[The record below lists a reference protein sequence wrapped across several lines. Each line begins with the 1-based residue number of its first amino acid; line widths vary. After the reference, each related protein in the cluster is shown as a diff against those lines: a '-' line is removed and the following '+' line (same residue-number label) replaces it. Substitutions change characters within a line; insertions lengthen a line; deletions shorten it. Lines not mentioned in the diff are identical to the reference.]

1 MTHGRAECD
10 GERSAVGR
18 FGRYRYRLSVLRST
32 GNKNTGQ
39 QGGDGLYAVEQR
51 AGFRRT
57 EQRDAGKRDA
67 EAGTCARAEQRL
79 APGVRGGQPSL
90 AQQRGAYRRADRIAA
105 RQTEHDGRGSGLR
118 QSVNAAQQGREKA
131 RECPVGMRDGQ
142 QLSGHEEREQRR
154 ERRACREGK
163 AAPHSLGAR
172 PREQQRQHEQQH
184 TENAQGYPPPVEK
197 LCANRNAY
205 AHTVSEGGM
214 LMAFDGFEL
223 FEPQVELL
231 GRHLATIENHCGIVE
246 YDETVLRARCRR
258 CEVRIEGEGLHLTA
272 LTLGELAVEGD
283 IRSVAF
289 LPGEEGA
296 E

>member
-39 QGGDGLYAVEQR
+39 QGGNGLYAVEQR

-118 QSVNAAQQGREKA
+118 QGVNAAQQGREKA

-163 AAPHSLGAR
+163 AAPYPLGAR

-184 TENAQGYPPPVEK
+184 TENAQDFSPPAGIKHVDARQALSTSCGKVMRKSERI
-197 LCANRNAY
+197 CAY
-205 AHTVSEGGM
+205 S
-214 LMAFDGFEL
+214 
-223 FEPQVELL
+223 
-231 GRHLATIENHCGIVE
+231 
-246 YDETVLRARCRR
+246 
-258 CEVRIEGEGLHLTA
+258 
-272 LTLGELAVEGD
+272 
-283 IRSVAF
+283 
-289 LPGEEGA
+289 
-296 E
+296 